1 MIVSDFINTCSGHE
15 SSYGEKADGWGKQ
28 QRYDELH
35 QVVNE
40 KKQVLR
46 IEYYMNG
53 ARVLTNSGVSAVER
67 EYDENGTVTE
77 ERRYGIDDEPIEDQT

>member
-1 MIVSDFINTCSGHE
+1 M
-15 SSYGEKADGWGKQ
+15 
-28 QRYDELH
+28 
-35 QVVNE
+35 NE

-67 EYDENGTVTE
+67 DYDENGTVTE